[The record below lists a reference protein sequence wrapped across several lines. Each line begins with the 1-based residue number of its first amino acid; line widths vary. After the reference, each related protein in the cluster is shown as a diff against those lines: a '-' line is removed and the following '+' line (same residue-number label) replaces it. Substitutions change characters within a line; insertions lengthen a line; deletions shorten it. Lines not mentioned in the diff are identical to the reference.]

1 MVWSIL
7 LKGDEMAKTKAELE
21 LRNMKLHKTM
31 KVGNI
36 VILKVIGGWI
46 YWNESLGANGMAG
59 VFVPNSEESFSM
71 IRKMQKELKSQKSK

>member
-1 MVWSIL
+1 
-7 LKGDEMAKTKAELE
+7 MAKTKVELE

-36 VILKVIGGWI
+36 VILKVLGGWI
-46 YWNESLGANGMAG
+46 YWNECLAKGAMAG

-71 IRKMQKELKSQKSK
+71 IKRMQKELKQTRPK